1 MFVPLS
7 WLREFTPYEGSAQK
21 LGDRLTMLGL
31 ELEEIV
37 NPFAN
42 IMEIVVGHVALCEA
56 HPDSDHLH
64 CCKVDIGSSEML
76 DIVCGAPNVATGQ
89 KVAVAPVGSTLP
101 DGTKIKKARL
111 RGQPSTGMICSE
123 RELGL
128 SEDHKGILVLPES
141 CVVGQKL
148 VDALNLDRE
157 VLDISITPNRGDC
170 LSILGMA
177 RETATAFK
185 LPLNVPELPLILDSQ
200 LPEIVVPL
208 RIDDPDLCW
217 LYSGRVITDMTVAP
231 SPLEFRCR
239 LQSVGI
245 RAVSNI
251 VDVTN
256 YILYEVGQ
264 PLHSFDYD
272 KLEDRQIIVRRAKAG
287 ERLVTLD
294 GKDRELTKADLCI
307 CDANRPVGLAGV
319 MDDENNGISP
329 DSRNVFLESAVFAPA
344 TIRKTSRR
352 LGLISEASYRFE
364 RGMDQSRT
372 IWAMD
377 RACSLLASICGGK
390 PRKGLTLL
398 ETRPFVAARIPFRPK
413 RADAILGV
421 ETGED
426 FDARTLENLGCGVDR
441 HDAASW
447 TVNQPAWRHDLA
459 READLVEEVGR
470 FYGLDSI
477 PPVIPHTGRV
487 PELENAAASKF
498 RFLQRIKHWGAGL
511 GLNEVINYSFVGH
524 DDLDKLNLPKAG
536 RISILNP
543 LSSEQDVLRT
553 ALAPGL
559 LNDLRNNLAQGA
571 QSLKIFETANT
582 FIEDAK
588 SETTARETSFL
599 GLLLYGLREEPCPAH
614 KETDLGYA
622 DIKGL
627 VENLLAFLQLPKP
640 VCKLSENSAW
650 LVPGVD
656 ILVENE
662 CVGTI
667 GLVKQEIAEQYHAR
681 KECWLA
687 ELNLEI
693 LGRLAAGRVARFE
706 KLQIYPPVRRDMTII
721 ASPGIKAE
729 EIFEKISA
737 MKLPLLEG
745 AILLDCFE
753 PEGGETRNLTIRL
766 TFRHSN
772 RTLKDEEVDKER
784 EKVAKSLRTSLGVE
798 I

>member
-7 WLREFTPYEGSAQK
+7 WLREFTPYEGSAQA

-42 IMEIVVGHVALCEA
+42 IMEMVVGYVASCEA

-64 CCKVDIGSSEML
+64 CCKVDIGSGGLL
-76 DIVCGAPNVATGQ
+76 DIVCGAPNVAASQ
-89 KVAVAPVGSTLP
+89 KVVVAPVGSTLP
-101 DGTKIKKARL
+101 DGTKIKKAKL
-111 RGQPSTGMICSE
+111 RGQPSMGMICSE

-128 SEDHKGILVLPES
+128 SEDHSGILVLPDS
-141 CVVGQKL
+141 CAVGQKF
-148 VDALNLDRE
+148 VDALNLDCE

-170 LSILGMA
+170 LSMLGMA

-185 LPLNVPELPLILDSQ
+185 LPLNVPDLPLILDRE

-208 RIDDPDLCW
+208 QIDDPDLCW
-217 LYSGRVITDMTVAP
+217 LYSGRVISDMTVAP
-231 SPLEFRCR
+231 SPLAFRCR
-239 LQSVGI
+239 LHSVGV
-245 RAVSNI
+245 RPVSNI

-256 YILYEVGQ
+256 YILFEVGQ

-272 KLEDRQIIVRRAKAG
+272 KLNGSRIIVRRARTG
-287 ERLVTLD
+287 EKLVTLD
-294 GKDRELTKADLCI
+294 GKERDLTVSDLCI
-307 CDANRPVGLAGV
+307 CDADRPVGLAGV
-319 MDDENNGISP
+319 MGGENTEITAE
-329 DSRNVFLESAVFAPA
+329 SRNVFLESAVFAPS

-352 LGLISEASYRFE
+352 LGLISEASFRFE
-364 RGMDQSRT
+364 RGIDQSRT

-377 RACSLLASICGGK
+377 RACSLLQSICGGR
-390 PRKGLTLL
+390 PRNGLSLM
-398 ETRPFVAARIPFRPK
+398 ETRPFKAVRIAFRPQ
-413 RADAILGV
+413 RADAVLGV
-421 ETGED
+421 EIPQD
-426 FDARTLENLGCGVDR
+426 FDAATFESLGCVVEKN
-441 HDAASW
+441 ASGPW
-447 TVNQPAWRHDLA
+447 TVIQPSWRHDIL
-459 READLVEEVGR
+459 READLVEEAGR

-477 PPVIPHTGRV
+477 DPVIPDVKRN
-487 PELENAAASKF
+487 LDLANIAANKF
-498 RFLQRIKHWGAGL
+498 RFLQRVKHWGAGL

-524 DDLDKLNLPKAG
+524 DDLDRLGMPKNG
-536 RISILNP
+536 RISIMNP

-582 FIEDAK
+582 FTVDSE
-588 SETTARETSFL
+588 SETTAREISYL

-614 KETDLGYA
+614 AESDMGYA
-622 DIKGL
+622 DLKGL
-627 VENLLAFLQLPKP
+627 VENLFAFLQLPKP
-640 VCKLSENSAW
+640 VCKLANNNSW
-650 LVPGVD
+650 LAPAVD
-656 ILVENE
+656 LILEDKL
-662 CVGTI
+662 VGII
-667 GLVKQEIAEQYHAR
+667 GLVKPVIAEEYHAR

-687 ELNLEI
+687 EINLDM
-693 LGRLAAGRVARFE
+693 LGKLSARRVTKFT
-706 KLQIYPPVRRDMTII
+706 KLQIYPPVRRDITVVAPQAM
-721 ASPGIKAE
+721 KAE
-729 EIFEKISA
+729 EIFEKIGA

-753 PEGGETRNLTIRL
+753 PEGKETRNLTIRL
-766 TFRHSN
+766 TFRHPS

-784 EKVAKSLRTSLGVE
+784 EKVAQNLRTSLGVE